1 MIDIVYL
8 PDALL
13 AGVLSAMVYSTVF
26 YAKKQQKGEKFNPQ
40 KLGATLVVGAATG
53 VFLWLNGV
61 EITQENV
68 VNILVANVGI
78 IALAESIIKWASR
91 KLSSFTNGNN

>member
-1 MIDIVYL
+1 MIDIIHL
-8 PDALL
+8 PEALL
-13 AGVLSAMVYSTVF
+13 AGILSAMAYSIVF
-26 YAKKQQKGEKFNPQ
+26 YAKKQQKGEKFDPQ

-53 VFLWLNGV
+53 AFLWLNGV

-78 IALAESIIKWASR
+78 IALAESVIKWASR
-91 KLSSFTNGNN
+91 ELSSFSNGSD